1 MVLFGTWGTLDFWD
15 FCGGVRFVLGF
26 LVLTLVQQVFEIYTF
41 RFRTAS
47 PYEPC
52 RVFSVKKIPADSF
65 QDSFSQVGAPIETQ
79 AVFCRPV
86 VSF

>member
-1 MVLFGTWGTLDFWD
+1 MVLSGTWGTLVFWG

-26 LVLTLVQQVFEIYTF
+26 LVLTLVQQVFEF
-41 RFRTAS
+41 
-47 PYEPC
+47 EKLLLMGLG
-52 RVFSVKKIPADSF
+52 VFSVKKIPADSF
-65 QDSFSQVGAPIETQ
+65 QDSFSQVGAPIETR